1 MTAFRDYLSVCEEL
15 IGREP
20 EILEMVNSDLNRKA
34 KNEKKN
40 RLEDNEWEKRHTK
53 IFPWAIV
60 DQKEIVAE
68 ELELQTGRPRM
79 SAYLVFIGE

>member
-40 RLEDNEWEKRHTK
+40 RLEDNEWEKRYTK
-53 IFPWAIV
+53 IFPWAKKTRV
-60 DQKEIVAE
+60 K
-68 ELELQTGRPRM
+68 PRKQNM
-79 SAYLVFIGE
+79 VTD